1 MVEVTV
7 MLKSLNISVID
18 SCNHRCT
25 MCSIWKNGQQPVLSL
40 EFMREA
46 LGRSQPS
53 LSEVI
58 DLSLTGG
65 EPFLRK
71 DIIKLTQAILHFLP
85 KIQILFIN
93 TNGSMPKRVVEYAV
107 AVSRMSPKTIISV
120 SLDGGRDVHKRIR
133 GVDSYDKAIETLR
146 LVNGLGLPNV
156 SAMISTTITE
166 PEEATLILH
175 HVQEV
180 ADKLKCDYTFR
191 VADISSS
198 YYRNNDFV
206 RGPFSER
213 DISKLEEFISRYKPD
228 DPFLPYVIEHMRTK
242 RNRLMIDS
250 QGTNHCL
257 AGEAFIFVQA
267 DGVIRPC
274 IYSLRSM
281 GSLEQG
287 IHPQRPT
294 DLGKHEPCPC
304 CTECTVYPMLLAK
317 GVEHT
322 KI

>member
-1 MVEVTV
+1 MVEVTI
-7 MLKSLNISVID
+7 MLRSLNISVID

-25 MCSIWKNGQQPVLSL
+25 MCSIWKNEQQPVLSV

-71 DIIKLTQAILHFLP
+71 DIVNLTQVILDFLP

-93 TNGSMPKRVVEYAV
+93 TNASMPQRVVEYAA
-107 AVSRMSPKTIISV
+107 AVSKMSPKTIISV
-120 SLDGGRDVHKRIR
+120 SLDGDRDIHRKIR
-133 GVDSYDKAIETLR
+133 GVDAYDKAIETLR

-166 PEEATLILH
+166 PDDATRILH

-206 RGPFSER
+206 RGPFTKR
-213 DISKLEEFISRYKPD
+213 DISELESFILKHKPD

-242 RNRLMIDS
+242 KNRLMIDS
-250 QGTNHCL
+250 QGINNCL
-257 AGEAFIFVQA
+257 AGDAFIFVQA

-274 IYSLRSM
+274 IYSQRSI
-281 GSLEQG
+281 GNLERG
-287 IHPQRPT
+287 IHPQRPD

-317 GVEHT
+317 GMEHT